1 MHMEVIM
8 FPEWFT
14 NLPWNIF
21 DVIISFIEL
30 LIVCVPATAAF
41 LYYRLQT
48 VAVWTIDKTDNG
60 ATLLVHNRTNK
71 TVFITN
77 VSIKPSK
84 RCTMDNPTIAID
96 QLTKELK
103 PDNYMELVVNYL
115 KKTRKA
121 QRFKIV
127 VEYNRHKKKIIRVK
141 D

>member
-14 NLPWNIF
+14 NLPWDIL

-30 LIVCVPATAAF
+30 LVVCVPATAAF
-41 LYYRLQT
+41 LYYKLQT
-48 VAVWTIDKTDNG
+48 VAVWTIDKSDNG

-77 VSIKPSK
+77 LSIKPSK
-84 RCTMDNPTIAID
+84 RCTMDTPTITID
-96 QLTKELK
+96 QMKKELK
-103 PDNYMELVVNYL
+103 PDDYMELVVNFL
-115 KKTRKA
+115 KKSQKT

-127 VEYNRHKKKIIRVK
+127 VEYNRHKKKKTRVK
-141 D
+141 V